1 MAVARISW
9 FPSPARR
16 PPSPRPARGYAA
28 PRGPSGVARPNR
40 QVLLVAALFA
50 VAGTMATVVVASSAS
65 VGKELSGGDRLAT
78 VPIALGLT
86 GGVLGTF
93 PASKAMARWG
103 RRAGF
108 QAFTAIGLAGA
119 LVQVAALQRHDF
131 WLFCGGSVLVGAMGG
146 SAQYYRFAAGEVA
159 DEGAREKALGY
170 VLAAGVVGG
179 LLGPQSAAW
188 AADAFATPYAGTYLV
203 VALLAVVAL
212 LLLPF
217 LRAPAPAAE
226 GAPRARLR
234 ADRPFV
240 AAVLA
245 GALAYGGMVLT
256 MYAAPLSLH
265 DHGHGFS
272 TAAHVLQAHVVA
284 MFLPSFV
291 TGGLVQR
298 VGPAK
303 GMAAGLGLFG
313 LTAVANLAGQALAN
327 YYVAL
332 VLLGLGW
339 NLLFVSATALLA
351 RTHGGAD
358 KASAQGVNEVL
369 VGAASAGAAFLAGP
383 VHAAVGWETL
393 NLAVAAAMA
402 AGALALVALLGR
414 PGAAKPAASQA
425 VP

>member
-1 MAVARISW
+1 M
-9 FPSPARR
+9 
-16 PPSPRPARGYAA
+16 
-28 PRGPSGVARPNR
+28 ARPNR
-40 QVLLVAALFA
+40 QVLLVAGLFA

-65 VGKELSGGDRLAT
+65 VGEALSGGDRLAT

-108 QAFTAIGLAGA
+108 QLFTAIGLAGA
-119 LVQVAALQRHDF
+119 CVQVLALLRHDF
-131 WLFCGGSVLVGAMGG
+131 WLFCGGSMLVGAMGG

-159 DEGAREKALGY
+159 DPGAREKALGY

-179 LLGPQSAAW
+179 LLGPQSATW
-188 AADAFATPYAGTYLV
+188 AADTFATPYAGTFAV
-203 VALLAVVAL
+203 VALLAVL
-212 LLLPF
+212 QLCILPF
-217 LRAPAPAAE
+217 LRAPAPSGDAV
-226 GAPRARLR
+226 PHARL
-234 ADRPFV
+234 AVDRPFV

-245 GALAYGGMVLT
+245 GVLAYGGMVLT

-265 DHGHGFS
+265 AHGHPFS

-298 VGPAK
+298 IGPAK
-303 GMAAGLGLFG
+303 GMAAGLACFG
-313 LTAVANLAGQALAN
+313 LTVAINLAGQHPAN
-327 YYVAL
+327 YYASLMV
-332 VLLGLGW
+332 LGLGW
-339 NLLFVSATALLA
+339 NLLFVAATALLA
-351 RTHGGAD
+351 RSHGGAD

-383 VHAAVGWETL
+383 THAALGWENL
-393 NLAVAAAMA
+393 NLVVAAAMV
-402 AGALALVALLGR
+402 AGALALAVLLGR
-414 PGAAKPAASQA
+414 PARKAAAPPSPA
-425 VP
+425 